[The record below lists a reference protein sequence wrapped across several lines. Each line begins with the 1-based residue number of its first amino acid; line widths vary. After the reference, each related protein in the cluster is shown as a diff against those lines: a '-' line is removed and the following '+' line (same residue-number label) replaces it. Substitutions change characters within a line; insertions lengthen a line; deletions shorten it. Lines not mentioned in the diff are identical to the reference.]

1 MKMSLPVLTP
11 RVPQFPLEGTNVTS
25 SFCILPEKF
34 SASTMCIYPLP
45 LIFFYTQVTIYYRV
59 PAFSFNNTLDIVL
72 YQIIHSS

>member
-1 MKMSLPVLTP
+1 MKMSLLVLTP

-45 LIFFYTQVTIYYRV
+45 LIF
-59 PAFSFNNTLDIVL
+59 L
-72 YQIIHSS
+72 IHK